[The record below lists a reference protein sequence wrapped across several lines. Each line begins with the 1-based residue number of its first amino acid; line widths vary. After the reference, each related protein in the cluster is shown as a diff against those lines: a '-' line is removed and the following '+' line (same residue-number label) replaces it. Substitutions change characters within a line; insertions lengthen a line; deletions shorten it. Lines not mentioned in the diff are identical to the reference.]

1 MVYTLEVPFDCQ
13 AVFVPE
19 DGYRV
24 VRINGKDAVPT
35 RSEVPTGNEVL
46 AGDREQIFSCGRYV
60 IEAVKVEE
68 GKEEEK
74 AEGGL
79 EQ

>member
-1 MVYTLEVPFDCQ
+1 MTENEML
-13 AVFVPE
+13 
-19 DGYRV
+19 
-24 VRINGKDAVPT
+24 
-35 RSEVPTGNEVL
+35 TGNEVL

>member
-24 VRINGKDAVPT
+24 VRINGKDAAL
-35 RSEVPTGNEVL
+35 TGNEVL

-60 IEAVKVEE
+60 IGAVKVEE